1 MPSKMFT
8 IHLSKS
14 LPLQQKPAL
23 QCHSWIL
30 LEQHCIKKSVN
41 TFACINYIT
50 IVALKLK
57 ILTCHPTP
65 LWDVSPPETTN
76 KFESMWRV
84 IYLTRRNCSFYSCFF
99 TLLVHNITVPPQC
112 HHLSSVHSV
121 RWQLLHSSPLT
132 CASDWK
138 TFISSR
144 LEWLKF
150 CFMPKYINELNIFL
164 YAHFSEHWQ
173 DSWLFPTVSG
183 NPGTC
188 WRLYKRKKIY
198 FKNYLCLNNWR
209 KPLNVQVISILRD
222 LNVLFV
228 SEFALLLRPPFPFE
242 EVGDLTDSSSSC
254 TLMVTSSSCSSLC
267 EPFEKPFVFPFFSAS
282 SEWEPFSR
290 WSSFPSRAFTL
301 EI

>member
-1 MPSKMFT
+1 MFGKFSPHYQDPLGKTSGQNHLGTVYSLDIWVVVSVTVTKTQSSQHEAIMPSKMFT

-41 TFACINYIT
+41 TFSCINYIT

-57 ILTCHPTP
+57 ILTCHLTP

-99 TLLVHNITVPPQC
+99 FTLLVHNITVPPQR

-144 LEWLKF
+144 LEWRKF

-173 DSWLFPTVSG
+173 DGWLFPTVSG

-188 WRLYKRKKIY
+188 WRLYKRKK
-198 FKNYLCLNNWR
+198 N
-209 KPLNVQVISILRD
+209 ILKIT
-222 LNVLFV
+222 
-228 SEFALLLRPPFPFE
+228 FA
-242 EVGDLTDSSSSC
+242 
-254 TLMVTSSSCSSLC
+254 
-267 EPFEKPFVFPFFSAS
+267 
-282 SEWEPFSR
+282 
-290 WSSFPSRAFTL
+290 
-301 EI
+301 